1 MVTRERSRAIDLPQA
16 VQYRAI
22 SVMQAMLIDYWTLF
36 QVRAILSGRKS
47 LVSAFQMFGI
57 QTAV

>member
-1 MVTRERSRAIDLPQA
+1 MVTRERSRATDLPQA

-22 SVMQAMLIDYWTLF
+22 SVMQAMLIDDWTLF

-47 LVSAFQMFGI
+47 LVSAFQMDMS
-57 QTAV
+57 

>member
-1 MVTRERSRAIDLPQA
+1 MVTRERSRATDLPQA